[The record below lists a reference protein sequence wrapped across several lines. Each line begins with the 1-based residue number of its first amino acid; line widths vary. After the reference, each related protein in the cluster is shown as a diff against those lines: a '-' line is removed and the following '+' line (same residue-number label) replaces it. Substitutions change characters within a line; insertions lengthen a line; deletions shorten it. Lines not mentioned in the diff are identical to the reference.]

1 MTICNKIIITFCILL
16 CFHNSVKASA
26 FEYGYTS
33 DGFKYVIHK
42 HNESSYQHAWC
53 SEHNGIEEYENS
65 DFTRVD
71 CLTDT
76 HAIEFDFA
84 NKLAE
89 SIGQALHYS
98 FMTANF
104 RTTFMPD
111 SEQIEHTVPKVQ
123 MRNSVSVEK
132 IQDGKRAKVVL
143 ILENPEK
150 QMCYFERVQNLG
162 KIHNFDVEYVTP
174 EILTLTDNKCQF
186 PDCRCHKKKC
196 KITVGLRRKNR
207 DFENYFGAKNCTLLT
222 IKSTKRN
229 FVCFFWLLLI

>member
-1 MTICNKIIITFCILL
+1 MIITTMKFFKILIL
-16 CFHNSVKASA
+16 CATFFLSKDFANASA

-53 SEHNGIEEYENS
+53 SIHNGIEEYKNS

-84 NKLAE
+84 DKWAE

-104 RTTFMPD
+104 RTAFMPD

-132 IQDGKRAKVVL
+132 IQDGKRAKVIL
-143 ILENPEK
+143 ILENPKK
-150 QMCYFERVQNLG
+150 QMCYFQRVQNLG

-174 EILTLTDNKCQF
+174 EILTLTDNKCQYKA
-186 PDCRCHKKKC
+186 CKCHKTKK
-196 KITVGLRRKNR
+196 KKYRFLNRIKYFFKNS
-207 DFENYFGAKNCTLLT
+207 NLLVV
-222 IKSTKRN
+222 R
-229 FVCFFWLLLI
+229 V

>member
-1 MTICNKIIITFCILL
+1 MFIKNFIIFIFIFLL
-16 CFHNSVKASA
+16 GINNANASA

-42 HNESSYQHAWC
+42 HNESSYQHVWC
-53 SEHNGIEEYENS
+53 AEHNGIEEYENS

-84 NKLAE
+84 NKWAE

-98 FMTANF
+98 YMT
-104 RTTFMPD
+104 
-111 SEQIEHTVPKVQ
+111 
-123 MRNSVSVEK
+123 
-132 IQDGKRAKVVL
+132 GKRAKVVL

-186 PDCRCHKKKC
+186 PDCRCHKKK
-196 KITVGLRRKNR
+196 KLKFLNR
-207 DFENYFGAKNCTLLT
+207 
-222 IKSTKRN
+222 IKYLFRN
-229 FVCFFWLLLI
+229 LSNHDLET